1 MPAASEQ
8 ISVGVAPID
17 FVGAPIQAARCRL
30 LAHRQPTLHRAPS
43 RIEGKNLAGG
53 RFRCLRSFD
62 ILWVCRIGARTC
74 LDE

>member
-30 LAHRQPTLHRAPS
+30 LAHRLEGHVTAVTASINFHDRFPGISPIGMDDSCFPTRLIVAS
-43 RIEGKNLAGG
+43 G
-53 RFRCLRSFD
+53 S
-62 ILWVCRIGARTC
+62 
-74 LDE
+74 